1 MERKKR
7 RVAFE
12 CRGMAGGAVVGSKQ
26 LMELFDF
33 SGDPHHDRHERC
45 GKRLFGGVSV

>member
-1 MERKKR
+1 
-7 RVAFE
+7 
-12 CRGMAGGAVVGSKQ
+12 MAGGAVVGSKQ

-45 GKRLFGGVSV
+45 EKRLFGGVSV